1 MIRELTSTAL
11 HFRLFIDQEMARTM
25 TFEETEYLYQP
36 VLDAD
41 RDHEMMKMMPS
52 YLTEEITFARLNA
65 SKFYGRVVDTL
76 TKKRVEE

>member
-1 MIRELTSTAL
+1 MS
-11 HFRLFIDQEMARTM
+11 
-25 TFEETEYLYQP
+25 FEETEYLYQP
-36 VLDAD
+36 LLDAD
-41 RDHEMMKMMPS
+41 RDYEMMKMMPS

>member
-1 MIRELTSTAL
+1 MS
-11 HFRLFIDQEMARTM
+11 
-25 TFEETEYLYQP
+25 FEETEYLYTP
-36 VLDAD
+36 LLDAD
-41 RDHEMMKMMPS
+41 RDHEMMKLMPG